1 MSSRVAAGVAVTVA
15 VMLLGCS
22 GLIAGI
28 LGGGAASANCLPL
41 AGTPAGASTV
51 PSGGAT
57 AAPGPAGAW
66 DTQQVANATVIV
78 AVGQRMQVTARGQ
91 VIAVATA
98 MQESSLTNLPGGD
111 RDSVGLFQQ
120 RPSQGW
126 GTPAQLQDPQYAAT
140 TFYTKLLAV
149 PGWQAMTLT
158 RAAQA
163 VQISAYPDAYAKW
176 ETEAVQLV
184 AAVASAYGLAIPF
197 DLEQCLSTCITI
209 TAADSGS
216 CVDAATVFGRAQTW
230 LTAWSGG
237 SVPYLSSGNPADWF
251 QGYRRDCSG
260 YVSMALGLEGPG
272 LNTSGLAERS
282 TIISKSELRPGDLL
296 INTAP
301 NLRGHVVL
309 FERWADASMTRYYG
323 YEQTGSADTQHRV
336 IPYPYFGDYPMVPYR
351 FGERSR

>member
-1 MSSRVAAGVAVTVA
+1 MTKAAIGIVTFVIVTCLGVPV
-15 VMLLGCS
+15 LLLSASTDTGTAGCS
-22 GLIAGI
+22 FTSGLTEPSWELAEAGQWDTEQLTIATI
-28 LGGGAASANCLPL
+28 IINRGAANGISTWGQTIAL
-41 AGTPAGASTV
+41 AV
-51 PSGGAT
+51 
-57 AAPGPAGAW
+57 
-66 DTQQVANATVIV
+66 
-78 AVGQRMQVTARGQ
+78 
-91 VIAVATA
+91 A
-98 MQESSLTNLPGGD
+98 MQESRLRNLPHLGPNND
-111 RDSVGLFQQ
+111 HDSIGVFQQ

-126 GTPAQLQDPQYAAT
+126 GIPEQLADPAYQADRFYA
-140 TFYTKLLAV
+140 KLKTIT
-149 PGWQAMTLT
+149 GWETMPLT

-163 VQISAYPDAYAKW
+163 VQISAYPNAYAKW
-176 ETEAVQLV
+176 TSEAVRLV
-184 AAVASAYGLAIPF
+184 EHVASAYGLAIPF

-272 LNTSGLAERS
+272 LSTSGLAERS
-282 TIISKSELRPGDLL
+282 TIISKSELRPGDIL

-323 YEQTGSADTQHRV
+323 YEQTGSADTQHRA
-336 IPYPYFGDYPMVPYR
+336 IPYPYFGAYPMVPYR
-351 FGERSR
+351 FGKRSR